1 MISGEC
7 FGGVGDGRHLRGHCI
22 GIGFIMDYSGRLR
35 RCSAARDT
43 TIIEIL

>member
-1 MISGEC
+1 MISNEC
-7 FGGVGDGRHLRGHCI
+7 FRGVGEGILRGI
-22 GIGFIMDYSGRLR
+22 AWGIGMVHSRRLR